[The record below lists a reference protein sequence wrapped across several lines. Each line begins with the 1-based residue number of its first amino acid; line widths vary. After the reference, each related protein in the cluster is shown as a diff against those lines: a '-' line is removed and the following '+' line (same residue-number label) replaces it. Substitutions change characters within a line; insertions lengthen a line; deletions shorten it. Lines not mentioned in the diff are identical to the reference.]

1 MDFGLWWES
10 WGIDREACAFDVRIH
25 CGGSGSSTSEG
36 KFGLFGPFLLLLG
49 RGCMSRGGG

>member
-10 WGIDREACAFDVRIH
+10 WGIDREAYAFDVRIH